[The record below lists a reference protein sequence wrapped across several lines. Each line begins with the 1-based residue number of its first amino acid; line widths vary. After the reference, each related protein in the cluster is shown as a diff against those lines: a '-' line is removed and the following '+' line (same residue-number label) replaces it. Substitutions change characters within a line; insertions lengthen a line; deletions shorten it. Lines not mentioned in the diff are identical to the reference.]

1 VVTFALDAA
10 LAWALAALLH
20 WWPRL
25 PGAWRRRTSI
35 LTGAAG
41 LAFLVAAIESEG
53 LRESAT
59 TAAVV
64 VVGPASVTARSS
76 ASASLY
82 YYVLTAVCLLLGF
95 AGLAFGD
102 RLSRWLSRR
111 WLLSATAVAYLV
123 TVVRFLLEKSAA
135 PLPLVQSVGVTWMA
149 PVAGAFIAVCLRDEG
164 RGRADLLRSLVAYA
178 LLVRGFVAAVAVAA
192 TRLHLGSHYDIS
204 PLTEVPLALTGHVY
218 TFVPGSWVQIS
229 WLALLPQLAAWPV
242 FTVTV
247 GFLAGLLTWRI
258 PPGRGTTRAVAST
271 PPRAIEADGRS

>member
-1 VVTFALDAA
+1 VGTFALNAA
-10 LAWALAALLH
+10 LAWALAALMH

-25 PGAWRRRTSI
+25 PAAWRRRTSI
-35 LTGAAG
+35 LAGAAG

-53 LRESAT
+53 LRESST

-64 VVGPASVTARSS
+64 VVGLASVTARSY
-76 ASASLY
+76 ASASFY

-95 AGLAFGD
+95 AGLALGD

-111 WLLSATAVAYLV
+111 WLLTATAVAYLV

-149 PVAGAFIAVCLRDEG
+149 PVAGAFIAVCLREEG
-164 RGRADLLRSLVAYA
+164 CERAALLRGLVAYA

-204 PLTEVPLALTGHVY
+204 PLTEVPLAFTGQVH
-218 TFVPGSWVQIS
+218 TFVPGSWVQIT
-229 WLALLPQLAAWPV
+229 WLTLLPQLVAWPV
-242 FTVTV
+242 FTVAV

-258 PPGRGTTRAVAST
+258 PPGRGTTRAVESA
-271 PPRAIEADGRS
+271 PPSPIEAGGRT

>member
-1 VVTFALDAA
+1 VVTFVLNAS
-10 LAWALAALLH
+10 LAWALAALMH

-25 PGAWRRRTSI
+25 SGVWRRRISI

-53 LRESAT
+53 VRESAT

-123 TVVRFLLEKSAA
+123 TAVRFLLEKSAA

-149 PVAGAFIAVCLRDEG
+149 PVAGALVAVCLRDEG
-164 RGRADLLRSLVAYA
+164 RGRAALLRWLVAYA
-178 LLVRGFVAAVAVAA
+178 LLVRGFVAAVAVTA
-192 TRLHLGSHYDIS
+192 TRLRLGSHYDIS
-204 PLTEVPLALTGHVY
+204 PLTEVRVALTGHVY
-218 TFVPGSWVQIS
+218 AFDPGSWAQIF
-229 WLALLPQLAAWPV
+229 WLTLLPQLVAWPV
-242 FTVTV
+242 FTVAV
-247 GFLAGLLTWRI
+247 GFIAGLLAWQVPPRQRTARVA
-258 PPGRGTTRAVAST
+258 PPG
-271 PPRAIEADGRS
+271 PPRPVEAGGRT